1 MSNEELVKLIT
12 KEVVTKLK
20 TILSEVNIANQ
31 KRVLVLEKEENLCPI
46 LISALREKG
55 YGIDCLG
62 NMGKLNSYEGIILQS
77 ITNTE
82 LANLSH
88 GIGGSLKEKIVVEAL
103 LSGNKIF
110 SMKNEVEYKKFSTTS
125 NKLFFNMFRDYENK
139 LKSYGIHFV
148 ELNELLDCLGNKCD
162 ILETTACIAETKE
175 INCKTNAEERK
186 CNYID
191 LTNKKL
197 ISEVE
202 LRNILKSE
210 VMKVVVSKK
219 AILTPLAMDFARV
232 NKIEISKL

>member
-1 MSNEELVKLIT
+1 MGNEELIKLIT
-12 KEVVTKLK
+12 KEVVARLQ

-46 LISALREKG
+46 LISALKEKN
-55 YGIDCLG
+55 YVVDCLDY
-62 NMGKLNSYEGIILQS
+62 MEKLNSYEGIIIQS
-77 ITNTE
+77 ITNSE

-88 GIGGSLKEKIVVEAL
+88 GIEGSLKEKMVVEAL
-103 LSGNKIF
+103 LSGNKIY
-110 SMKNEVEYKKFSTTS
+110 SMESEVEYRKFAQTS
-125 NKLFFNMFRDYENK
+125 NKLFFSMFKDYEDK

-148 ELNELLDCLGNKCD
+148 ELNKLLDCLGNKCEH
-162 ILETTACIAETKE
+162 LEKTTCIIETKE
-175 INCKTNAEERK
+175 IDVQRHTEESRG
-186 CNYID
+186 NYID